1 MLLTI
6 NQFLSSRLTRHK
18 FTLFLDSNRNGYRI
32 STVNW
37 QIAYHYAF
45 DTPTGFFCQMV
56 STLDDEL
63 SMTQYYY
70 GNLSPSRRRKTR
82 KNKDILRTKQAII
95 QVKFRAE
102 KNLKTCRIF
111 TLPDPGLE
119 IRRGSV
125 IHTLRKGGRRSP
137 KKFFSTL
144 RASVWSRNK
153 RGTQVPRAPP
163 LDPQLI

>member
-1 MLLTI
+1 
-6 NQFLSSRLTRHK
+6 
-18 FTLFLDSNRNGYRI
+18 
-32 STVNW
+32 
-37 QIAYHYAF
+37 
-45 DTPTGFFCQMV
+45 
-56 STLDDEL
+56 
-63 SMTQYYY
+63 MTQYYY
-70 GNLSPSRRRKTR
+70 GNLSPSRRQKTR
-82 KNKDILRTKQAII
+82 KNKDILRTKQAMI

-102 KNLKTCRIF
+102 LNLKTCRIF

>member
-1 MLLTI
+1 MPFTWPSSLLSAEPGTGHLLI
-6 NQFLSSRLTRHK
+6 SYCILLPVIYKWDLGSIDIYFL
-18 FTLFLDSNRNGYRI
+18 
-32 STVNW
+32 
-37 QIAYHYAF
+37 
-45 DTPTGFFCQMV
+45 C
-56 STLDDEL
+56 LDDEL

-82 KNKDILRTKQAII
+82 KNKDILRTKQAMI

-153 RGTQVPRAPP
+153 RGTRVPRAPP